1 MSTYMEDFVARI
13 NSKTGCTVEPED
25 IVEAAVTVAA
35 VAIDVKNRGNVRES
49 LNCNFELIAEF
60 LTERRKD
67 AISNAS
73 SSRASVAYTGESR
86 TLTIEDYNQLAAPY
100 ADFVPG
106 FNGEKLKSVVES
118 NPEYSAGLKE
128 AEARGDGEGFITAKL
143 PDLLT
148 LCMQEANEN

>member
-35 VAIDVKNRGNVRES
+35 VAMDVKNRGDVRES

-60 LTERRKD
+60 LTERRKE
-67 AISNAS
+67 AIS
-73 SSRASVAYTGESR
+73 RANSITNNNGQFVGKSN
-86 TLTIEDYNQLAAPY
+86 TLADEDFDRLAAPY

-106 FNGEKLKSVVES
+106 LNGAKLKSVIAE
-118 NPEYSAGLKE
+118 NEEYSAGLKD
-128 AEARGDGEGFITAKL
+128 AESRGAGEEYVVSKL
-143 PDLLT
+143 PELLP
-148 LCMQEANEN
+148 LCM

>member
-35 VAIDVKNRGNVRES
+35 VAMDVKNRGDVRES

-60 LTERRKD
+60 LTERRKE
-67 AISNAS
+67 AIS
-73 SSRASVAYTGESR
+73 RANGITNNNGQFVGKSN
-86 TLTIEDYNQLAAPY
+86 TLADADFDRLAAPY

-106 FNGEKLKSVVES
+106 LNGAKLKSVIAE
-118 NPEYSAGLKE
+118 NEEYSAGLKE
-128 AEARGDGEGFITAKL
+128 AESRGAGEEYVVAKL
-143 PDLLT
+143 PELLP
-148 LCMQEANEN
+148 LCM